1 MRAADLKTAQA
12 RVDERE
18 QYRRLLQRVVS
29 GDALRIVLGAGD
41 KASEIVM
48 AADFLADMKRDIQGA
63 LSARIE
69 RLDAEL
75 AGLGVDG

>member
-18 QYRRLLQRVVS
+18 QCRRLLQRVLNGEV
-29 GDALRIVLGAGD
+29 LHLVLGSGD

-48 AADFLADMKRDIQGA
+48 AADYMADMKRDIRGA
-63 LSARIE
+63 LAARIE
-69 RLDAEL
+69 RLDSEL
-75 AGLGVDG
+75 MGLGVDG